1 MTKIKIICG
10 AYGYRPPDR
19 PNTVKTIRAGQT
31 CEVSDEE
38 ATRLIS
44 MGVAEFAIEDGVATP
59 AVTTPGDGGG
69 SNTPDE
75 DGGVKTP
82 EGVLNGVDIQSIGA
96 ADLLDIVDGHFTEES
111 LSAMTNKALAS
122 LAADL
127 ELDTSAC
134 KVKAD
139 YVALLA
145 AVELDMPDEDDE
157 DGGAGNGG
165 PDLTGSDIVQ

>member
-1 MTKIKIICG
+1 MKVKIICG
-10 AYGYRPPDR
+10 AYGHRPLDR
-19 PNTVKTIRAGQT
+19 PNTVQTIRAGQV

-44 MGVAEFAIEDGVATP
+44 MGVAEFATDEPVATP
-59 AVTTPGDGGG
+59 PAPASEGTGG

-82 EGVLNGVDIQSIGA
+82 EGILDGIDIQSLGI
-96 ADLLDIVDGHFTEES
+96 ADILDIVNGHFTEES

-127 ELDTSAC
+127 GLDAKAC
-134 KVKAD
+134 KNKAD

-145 AVELDMPDEDDE
+145 AVELDMPDED
-157 DGGAGNGG
+157 GAGDG
-165 PDLTGSDIVQ
+165 PDLTGNDIVP

>member
-19 PNTVKTIRAGQT
+19 PNTVQTVRAGDT
-31 CEVSDEE
+31 CDVSDEE

-44 MGVAEFAIEDGVATP
+44 MGVAKFAIEDGVATP
-59 AVTTPGDGGG
+59 AVTHPVDGGG
-69 SNTPDE
+69 SNTPGE

-82 EGVLNGVDIQSIGA
+82 EGILDGVDIQSLGV
-96 ADLLDIVDGHFTEES
+96 ADILDIVEGHFTEES
-111 LSAMTNKALAS
+111 LSTMTNKALAS

-127 ELDTSAC
+127 GLDTSTC

-145 AVELDMPDEDDE
+145 AVELDMPDEDD
-157 DGGAGNGG
+157 DAGDGG
-165 PDLTGSDIVQ
+165 PDLTGSDIVP